1 MVMEL
6 SIILVKI
13 TGAGLLLWTLYSIYR
28 HVQQKRAAMK
38 ASKSEETQSVS
49 EQILNNILLYLWLAF
64 MVVFSG
70 GMILNN

>member
-1 MVMEL
+1 METAT
-6 SIILVKI
+6 ILVKI
-13 TGAGLLLWTLYSIYR
+13 AGAGLLIWTIWSIIK
-28 HVQQKRAAMK
+28 HFQQKKIQAAAGK
-38 ASKSEETQSVS
+38 TDNQSVS